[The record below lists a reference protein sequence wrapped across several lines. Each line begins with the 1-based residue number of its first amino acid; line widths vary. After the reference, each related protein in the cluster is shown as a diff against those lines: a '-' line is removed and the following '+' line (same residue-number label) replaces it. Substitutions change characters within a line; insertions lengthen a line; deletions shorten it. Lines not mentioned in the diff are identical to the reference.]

1 MSIGTTLKSVLMIL
15 LLGGTVLAQNPQE
28 PAPPVA
34 EPLTLERAI
43 SLALQDNRPVQN
55 ARLEMESYED
65 RLAALKTKRLP
76 SFKTSALIS
85 QPLTKFELTFEKGVF
100 GTFPA
105 TGPIPSEDTTI
116 TSSMKPTALLTA
128 QATQPISQLYRINLN
143 IKQMELS
150 REIGAEDLRLKQ
162 QAVVADVKRAYY
174 AVLQT
179 QGAFESAQSAVKLY
193 KELDRV
199 TGEYVLQEVALKT
212 DQMEVQTKLAKAEYD
227 LLTLNNTLA
236 SQKEQLNNLLGRD
249 VRTDFAVTDGLDAAQ
264 FIMRET
270 DLAAARERAL
280 EQRPEVRKAKLTVG
294 QAKYDKRIKKSER
307 IPEVSLAVNYLSPFG
322 YNSVLPKNVASV
334 GVQVDWEPFDWGRRK
349 REVAEKAR
357 VVEQAENSARD
368 VENQVLME
376 VNSRYRKLQET
387 CQYLRIVRMSQESAR
402 ATVKLASY
410 RYHVQTV
417 LLKDVLQAQTSLAGA
432 DYEYQEALL
441 SFWTAKADFEKAL
454 GEDR

>member
-76 SFKTSALIS
+76 SFKTTALIS

-417 LLKDVLQAQTSLAGA
+417 LLKDVLQAQTSLASA
-432 DYEYQEALL
+432 DYEYQKALL